1 MVTEDGERISRNNK
15 PLHPLDDTHTVRA
28 TITEIADEHQ
38 LAAMR
43 MAAFPVVP
51 EMTQQGLEC
60 LVLTMDIANDIKWPV
75 RQVANQS
82 YLLQGYLLCC

>member
-1 MVTEDGERISRNNK
+1 MVAEDGERISRNNK
-15 PLHPLDDTHTVRA
+15 PLHPLDDAHTVRA
-28 TITEIADEHQ
+28 TITEIADKDQ

-43 MAAFPVVP
+43 MAAFSVVP